1 VLNCRLPAA
10 GGRRPSVG
18 HLEQDGGV
26 AALVERA
33 PAGHIMAAQDPAGL
47 GGVVAGGPA
56 TEPATAVAVSGQRTT
71 RTPSS

>member
-1 VLNCRLPAA
+1 VLNCRPPAS

-18 HLEQDGGV
+18 NLEQDAGV

-33 PAGHIMAAQDPAGL
+33 PADRIMAAQDPAGF
-47 GGVVAGGPA
+47 GVAGGPA